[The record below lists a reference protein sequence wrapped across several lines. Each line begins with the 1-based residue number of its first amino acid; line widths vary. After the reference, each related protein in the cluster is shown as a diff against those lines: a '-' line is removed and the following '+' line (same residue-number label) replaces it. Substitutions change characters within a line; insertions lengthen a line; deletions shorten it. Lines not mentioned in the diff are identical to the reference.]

1 MFNTKTAVFSV
12 IVLLLFI
19 VIGFLLALI
28 SKQDDQTMTDA
39 FEAEIERA
47 IYELDSDIAI
57 SPQAR
62 EEVERL
68 ILESKERQ
76 EANQTEQEFDASS
89 DTSVSI
95 NTSPLL
101 TLEGPELVEAKK
113 HINNAGKGV
122 LDMYEL
128 FPDMQTQLNTYLET
142 QEGAKDMKPL
152 VGYFKS
158 QADQLSQSIENKDL
172 QNTMTRLSE
181 VYSDLGTNTEVM
193 LDSYSDSSVETYA
206 ETTVRYLQALSEVRL
221 FVQTNNIQF
230 QLSEPGYYFI
240 STL

>member
-1 MFNTKTAVFSV
+1 MFNTKTAIFSV
-12 IVLLLFI
+12 VVLLLFV
-19 VIGFLLALI
+19 VIALLFVLI

-47 IYELDSDIAI
+47 IYELDSDIAM

-68 ILESKERQ
+68 ILESKEKQ
-76 EANQTEQEFDASS
+76 ETNQAEEKADSS
-89 DTSVSI
+89 SNASVSI
-95 NTSPLL
+95 DTRPPLA
-101 TLEGPELVEAKK
+101 LEGSELVEAKK

-158 QADQLSQSIENKDL
+158 QADQLSQSIENEDL
-172 QNTMTRLSE
+172 QNIMTRLSE
-181 VYSDLGTNTEVM
+181 IYSDLGTNTEAM
-193 LDSYSDSSVETYA
+193 LDSYNDSSVEIYA
-206 ETTVRYLQALSEVRL
+206 ETTIQYLQALSEVRL

-230 QLSEPGYYFI
+230 QPSEPGYYFI